1 MEKQGLKLNLTYE
14 ALEFIVD
21 NGGSSEYGARPLK
34 RFIQQHVE
42 DLIAEKIL
50 MGELKSEGEI
60 TIDCKNG
67 ELQFVSN

>member
-1 MEKQGLKLNLTYE
+1 M
-14 ALEFIVD
+14 D